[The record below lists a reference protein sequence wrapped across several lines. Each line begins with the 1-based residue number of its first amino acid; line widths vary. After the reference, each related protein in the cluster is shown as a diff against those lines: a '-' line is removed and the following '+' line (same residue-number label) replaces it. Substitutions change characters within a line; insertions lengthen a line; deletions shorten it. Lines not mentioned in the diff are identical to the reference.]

1 VEYAEAGG
9 LIGYGAN
16 LSATWRRAGY
26 FVDRI
31 VKGASAGETPMER
44 PTKFDLVVNM
54 KTAATIGLAIAR
66 PILVRADRVIQ

>member
-1 VEYAEAGG
+1 M
-9 LIGYGAN
+9 
-16 LSATWRRAGY
+16 WRRAGY

-31 VKGASAGETPMER
+31 LKGASAGEIPMER

-54 KTAATIGLAIAR
+54 TTAATIGLAIAR